1 MNNSWKVYK
10 FSDAPISIIDGDRGK
25 NYPKRNEFSEEG
37 YCLFLN
43 ANNVTKE
50 GFSFNSK
57 QFITKE
63 KDELLRSGKLSRGDV
78 VMTTRGTIGNVAYYG
93 NRVLFEHVRINSG
106 MVIFRCER
114 NKILP
119 LFLFQYLRSPIFQA
133 QINAFRSGVA
143 QPQLPICDIKRMSIS
158 IPSLPEQ
165 YVITSILSAYD
176 DLIENNTRRIQILE
190 EMAQLIYREWF
201 VNFRFP
207 GHEKVKFVNSEL
219 GEIPEGWEVVKLED
233 IIENVKEK
241 TEAGEHLKNREY
253 LPIDCIPRKSFLLL
267 ESQDYTHAKSSL
279 ILFNR
284 KDILFG
290 NMRSYFHKVI
300 IAPFDGVTRTTCFV
314 LRPRNKNY
322 LSYAYLTLFN
332 EKTVSYSAQH
342 SKGSTIPYAVWEGGL
357 AEMKIIMPSRKIIDA
372 FEKIISPILEISINT
387 FFKLRNLRTARDL
400 LLPKLISGEIDVSNW
415 EVVGSRW

>member
-1 MNNSWKVYK
+1 MEVRALKELVEVN
-10 FSDAPISIIDGDRGK
+10 PETIRK
-25 NYPKRNEFSEEG
+25 NYPYDKIEYIDIKSVGSG
-37 YCLFLN
+37 YLIETKLIPLSKAPSRARRLIKDGDTILSTVRPNRRSFLYIKKPKS
-43 ANNVTKE
+43 NVVVSTGFAVLRAKE
-50 GFSFNSK
+50 GVDPRYLYYA
-57 QFITKE
+57 IT
-63 KDELLRSGKLSRGDV
+63 DQRFTDYLTLSAKGA
-78 VMTTRGTIGNVAYYG
+78 AYPA
-93 NRVLFEHVRINSG
+93 VDTEI
-106 MVIFRCER
+106 
-114 NKILP
+114 
-119 LFLFQYLRSPIFQA
+119 
-133 QINAFRSGVA
+133 
-143 QPQLPICDIKRMSIS
+143 IKRGK
-158 IPSLPEQ
+158 IPIWPIDIQ
-165 YVITSILSAYD
+165 QKIASILSAYD

-207 GHEKVKFVNSEL
+207 GHEKVRFVNSKL
-219 GEIPEGWEVVKLED
+219 GKIPEGWEVVKLED

-400 LLPKLISGEIDVSNW
+400 LLPKLISGEIDVSNLDIDIRNQ
-415 EVVGSRW
+415 EQ

>member
-1 MNNSWKVYK
+1 MEVRALKELVEVN
-10 FSDAPISIIDGDRGK
+10 PETIRK
-25 NYPKRNEFSEEG
+25 NYPYDKIEYIDIKSVGSG
-37 YCLFLN
+37 YLIETKLIPLSKAPSRARRLIKDGDTILSTVRPNRRSFLYIKKPKS
-43 ANNVTKE
+43 NVVVSTGFAVLRAKE
-50 GFSFNSK
+50 GVDPRYLYYA
-57 QFITKE
+57 IT
-63 KDELLRSGKLSRGDV
+63 DQRFTDYLTLSAKGA
-78 VMTTRGTIGNVAYYG
+78 AYPA
-93 NRVLFEHVRINSG
+93 VDTEI
-106 MVIFRCER
+106 
-114 NKILP
+114 
-119 LFLFQYLRSPIFQA
+119 
-133 QINAFRSGVA
+133 
-143 QPQLPICDIKRMSIS
+143 IKRGK
-158 IPSLPEQ
+158 IPIWPIDIQ
-165 YVITSILSAYD
+165 QKIASILSAYD

>member
-1 MNNSWKVYK
+1 MEVRALKELVEVN
-10 FSDAPISIIDGDRGK
+10 PETIRK
-25 NYPKRNEFSEEG
+25 NYPYDKIEYIDIKSVGSG
-37 YCLFLN
+37 YLIETKLIPLSKAPSRARRLIKDGDTILSTVRPNRRSFLYIKKPKS
-43 ANNVTKE
+43 NVVVSTGFAVLRAKE
-50 GFSFNSK
+50 GVDPRYLYYA
-57 QFITKE
+57 IT
-63 KDELLRSGKLSRGDV
+63 DQRFTDYLTLSAKGA
-78 VMTTRGTIGNVAYYG
+78 AYPA
-93 NRVLFEHVRINSG
+93 VDTEI
-106 MVIFRCER
+106 
-114 NKILP
+114 
-119 LFLFQYLRSPIFQA
+119 
-133 QINAFRSGVA
+133 
-143 QPQLPICDIKRMSIS
+143 IKRGK
-158 IPSLPEQ
+158 IPIWPIDIQ
-165 YVITSILSAYD
+165 QKIASILSTYD

>member
-1 MNNSWKVYK
+1 VEVRALKELVEVN
-10 FSDAPISIIDGDRGK
+10 PETIRK
-25 NYPKRNEFSEEG
+25 NYPYDKIEYIDIKSVGSG
-37 YCLFLN
+37 YLIETKLIPLSKAPSRARRLIKDGDTILSTVRPNRRSFLYIKKPKS
-43 ANNVTKE
+43 NVVVSTGFAVLRAKE
-50 GFSFNSK
+50 GVDPRYLYYA
-57 QFITKE
+57 IT
-63 KDELLRSGKLSRGDV
+63 DQRFTDYLTLSAKGA
-78 VMTTRGTIGNVAYYG
+78 AYPA
-93 NRVLFEHVRINSG
+93 VDTEI
-106 MVIFRCER
+106 
-114 NKILP
+114 
-119 LFLFQYLRSPIFQA
+119 
-133 QINAFRSGVA
+133 
-143 QPQLPICDIKRMSIS
+143 IKRGK
-158 IPSLPEQ
+158 IPIWPIDIQ
-165 YVITSILSAYD
+165 QKIASILSAYD

-207 GHEKVKFVNSEL
+207 GYEKVRFVNSKL
-219 GEIPEGWEVVKLED
+219 GKIPEGWEVVKLED

-400 LLPKLISGEIDVSNW
+400 LLPKLISGEIDVSNLDIDIRNQ
-415 EVVGSRW
+415 EQ

>member
-1 MNNSWKVYK
+1 MGDVIPGNRYVTACKKKEYK
-10 FSDAPISIIDGDRGK
+10 GGGSRFQSNDIIFARITPCLENGKIAQVKGKDGEKYFGSTEFFVFRAKKGISDAG
-25 NYPKRNEFSEEG
+25 
-37 YCLFLN
+37 
-43 ANNVTKE
+43 
-50 GFSFNSK
+50 
-57 QFITKE
+57 
-63 KDELLRSGKLSRGDV
+63 
-78 VMTTRGTIGNVAYYG
+78 
-93 NRVLFEHVRINSG
+93 
-106 MVIFRCER
+106 
-114 NKILP
+114 
-119 LFLFQYLRSPIFQA
+119 FLFYLSYSDIIRKPAEKSMFGA
-133 QINAFRSGVA
+133 SGRQRATLDV
-143 QPQLPICDIKRMSIS
+143 IKSIE
-158 IPSLPEQ
+158 IPEISLNLQ
-165 YVITSILSAYD
+165 QKISSILSTYD

-207 GHEKVKFVNSEL
+207 GHEKVRFVNSKL
-219 GEIPEGWEVVKLED
+219 GKIPEGWEVVKLED

-400 LLPKLISGEIDVSNW
+400 LLPKLILGEIDVSNLDIAIR
-415 EVVGSRW
+415 EP

>member
-1 MNNSWKVYK
+1 MEVRALKELVEVN
-10 FSDAPISIIDGDRGK
+10 PETIRK
-25 NYPKRNEFSEEG
+25 NYPYDKIEYIDIKSVGSG
-37 YCLFLN
+37 YLIETKLIPLSKAPSRARRLIKDGDTILSTVRPNRRSFLYIKKPKS
-43 ANNVTKE
+43 NVVVSTGFAVLRAKE
-50 GFSFNSK
+50 GVDPRYLYYA
-57 QFITKE
+57 IT
-63 KDELLRSGKLSRGDV
+63 DQRFTDYLTLSAKGA
-78 VMTTRGTIGNVAYYG
+78 AYPA
-93 NRVLFEHVRINSG
+93 VDTEI
-106 MVIFRCER
+106 
-114 NKILP
+114 
-119 LFLFQYLRSPIFQA
+119 
-133 QINAFRSGVA
+133 
-143 QPQLPICDIKRMSIS
+143 IKRGK
-158 IPSLPEQ
+158 IPIWPIDIQ
-165 YVITSILSAYD
+165 QKIASILSAYD

-400 LLPKLISGEIDVSNW
+400 LLPKLISGEIDVSNLDIDIRNQ
-415 EVVGSRW
+415 EQ

>member
-1 MNNSWKVYK
+1 MEVRALKELVEVN
-10 FSDAPISIIDGDRGK
+10 PETIRK
-25 NYPKRNEFSEEG
+25 NYPYDKIEYIDIKSVGSG
-37 YCLFLN
+37 YLIETKLIPLSKAPSRARRLIKDGDTILSTVRPNRRSFLYIKKPKS
-43 ANNVTKE
+43 NVVVSTGFAVLRAKE
-50 GFSFNSK
+50 GVDPRYLYYA
-57 QFITKE
+57 IT
-63 KDELLRSGKLSRGDV
+63 DQRFTDYLTLSAKGA
-78 VMTTRGTIGNVAYYG
+78 AYPA
-93 NRVLFEHVRINSG
+93 VDTEI
-106 MVIFRCER
+106 
-114 NKILP
+114 
-119 LFLFQYLRSPIFQA
+119 
-133 QINAFRSGVA
+133 
-143 QPQLPICDIKRMSIS
+143 IKRGK
-158 IPSLPEQ
+158 IPIWPIDIQ
-165 YVITSILSAYD
+165 QKIASILSAYD

-207 GHEKVKFVNSEL
+207 GYEKVRFVNSKL
-219 GEIPEGWEVVKLED
+219 GKIPEGWEVVKLED

-400 LLPKLISGEIDVSNW
+400 LLPKLISGEIDVSNLDIDIRNQ
-415 EVVGSRW
+415 EQ

>member
-1 MNNSWKVYK
+1 MEVRALKELVEVN
-10 FSDAPISIIDGDRGK
+10 PETIRK
-25 NYPKRNEFSEEG
+25 NYPYDKIEYIDIKSVGSG
-37 YCLFLN
+37 YLIETKLIPLSKAPSRARRLIKDGDTILSTVRPNRRSFLYIKKPKS
-43 ANNVTKE
+43 NVVVSTGFAVLRAKE
-50 GFSFNSK
+50 GVDPRYLYYA
-57 QFITKE
+57 IT
-63 KDELLRSGKLSRGDV
+63 DQRFTDYLTLSAKGA
-78 VMTTRGTIGNVAYYG
+78 AYPA
-93 NRVLFEHVRINSG
+93 VDTEI
-106 MVIFRCER
+106 
-114 NKILP
+114 
-119 LFLFQYLRSPIFQA
+119 
-133 QINAFRSGVA
+133 
-143 QPQLPICDIKRMSIS
+143 IKRGK
-158 IPSLPEQ
+158 IPIWPIDIQ
-165 YVITSILSAYD
+165 QKIASILSTYD

-400 LLPKLISGEIDVSNW
+400 LLPKLISGEIDVSNLDIDIRNQ
-415 EVVGSRW
+415 EQ

>member
-1 MNNSWKVYK
+1 MKIVKIKDIGKVITGETPSTKKPEFFGNKYPFITPSDIPSYDTYYVYK
-10 FSDAPISIIDGDRGK
+10 TERGLSEKGYLNQKSKLLPPRTVCYVCIGSTVGKICLTKVPSFTNQQLNNIIVD
-25 NYPKRNEFSEEG
+25 
-37 YCLFLN
+37 
-43 ANNVTKE
+43 
-50 GFSFNSK
+50 
-57 QFITKE
+57 KE
-63 KDELLRSGKLSRGDV
+63 KFVPEYVYYRLRYETPRIQSIAGGTGSGKAIYNK
-78 VMTTRGTIGNVAYYG
+78 TA
-93 NRVLFEHVRINSG
+93 FEEHQLEVHDDYNLQK
-106 MVIFRCER
+106 
-114 NKILP
+114 KIA
-119 LFLFQYLRSPIFQA
+119 S
-133 QINAFRSGVA
+133 V
-143 QPQLPICDIKRMSIS
+143 
-158 IPSLPEQ
+158 
-165 YVITSILSAYD
+165 LSAYD

-190 EMAQLIYREWF
+190 EMAQRIYQEWF

-207 GHEKVKFVNSEL
+207 GHEKVRFVSSEL
-219 GEIPEGWEVVKLED
+219 GKIPEGWEVVKLED

-241 TEAGEHLKNREY
+241 TEPGEHLKNREY
-253 LPIDCIPRKSFLLL
+253 VPIDCIPRKSFLLL

-400 LLPKLISGEIDVSNW
+400 LLPKLILGEVDVSNW
-415 EVVGSRW
+415 EVVGGR